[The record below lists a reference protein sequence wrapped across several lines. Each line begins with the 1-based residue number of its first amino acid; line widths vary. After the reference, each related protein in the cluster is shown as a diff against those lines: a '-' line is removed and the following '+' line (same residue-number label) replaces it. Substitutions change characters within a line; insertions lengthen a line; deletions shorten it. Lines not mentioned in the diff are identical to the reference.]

1 MWITVT
7 VTLDDGSVRQEVCE
21 HPRGIWCN
29 PLSRRE
35 PLVKM
40 RACASRVLASTD
52 VETLIDV
59 VEGLEHTD
67 TGEIAGLC
75 RMLTASK

>member
-40 RACASRVLASTD
+40 RTCASRVLASNN

-59 VEGLEHTD
+59 IEGLKHTD
-67 TGEIAGLC
+67 AG
-75 RMLTASK
+75 